1 MKLLLP
7 IVLAVIFCAAPAHA
21 GPLPALIGA
30 AFTAIQASAIGAFI
44 LKTVASI
51 ALSRIAQALR
61 GKPRA
66 PGIKT
71 QHTTTGGVQPQSFI
85 LGIYA
90 TGGNHIAPPMS
101 HGRHLDY
108 LTYVI
113 DVGDAPSGGVSSIVI
128 DGGAAAFGGT
138 AHADYGLP
146 ENGKYAGSLW
156 LKSYDGSQTAA
167 DPGLIRN
174 YGGASERPWT
184 ADMIGTGIPYVIIT
198 ARRNNNLFRGEPQ
211 IRCIV
216 EGLKLYDPRKDGSV
230 GGVGAHRFDTPSTWG
245 FTQNPQVMIY
255 NILRGIT
262 LPDGSIWGVQA
273 EARDLD
279 LATWAARMNVC
290 DVLVRDGDGLDHPQY
305 IAGMEISVDEQP
317 LDVID
322 EISKSCGG
330 MVAEL
335 GGEWVSQVGAVD
347 APLMSISDEDI
358 LRSKPQSLDPYPN
371 LAATFNGV
379 TATFPS
385 PEALWESRDAPA
397 RFDAA
402 WEALDGGRRL
412 VAGLNLHNVP
422 APWQVQRLMK
432 SYIEDERRF
441 RRHTITLGPW
451 ALPLAPLSSISW
463 TSARNGYAEK
473 TFEIGSMVINPKS
486 LNVTLELRERDP
498 GDYDWTPSDELGF
511 VDPSPEIEPPS
522 VLAVDGF
529 AAIGVTVP
537 YGSQGRERPALQ
549 LTWDS
554 VPSIIDNISYIV
566 RVKSNAEIVAQGS
579 FSDIDAGSLYIAEG
593 IIGGIEYEAR
603 VRPISNRL
611 TAWSGWVAVTSPDIR
626 LGYVD
631 LAPAIE
637 AEITAAQAQADAV
650 AQGVVTLSGE
660 VTAVQDN
667 LAAQIA
673 ASDLEFGTVNSELA
687 ATGIL
692 AQAAV
697 AGGGLITDPYFVT
710 FDISND
716 DWEKTGDVDPVGT
729 PNEVYP
735 VGQTLTMTTLLGQE
749 CGTYL
754 KYSQSG
760 WTGGIDHEGYV
771 IETTFEVVA
780 GDPQSTGMRVSW
792 IENSFKS
799 AYISLQEAN
808 NGVAIEVG
816 KLYTIA
822 FIAIRPTSI
831 SNPVIDMG
839 VYLYGSR
846 DNFGDGANQPN
857 TTKFHRCA
865 MRPATPEELGGG
877 IIEAAI
883 SAAVSTETSAR
894 VSSEAAL
901 ANATQTV
908 QSNLDDTDATVSS
921 QATTLA
927 AVDGFAQASA
937 GLTVTTNGGNIAGFI
952 ATSFSNPNGSG
963 GSLLELLGSVVKA
976 GTIAAEKLIVGLGR
990 NLLSNTDFSDGLT
1003 DWAFWGTGDC
1013 HADTEFLKRDL
1024 AWGFTGPGYPTVSMY
1039 QDTGDTTGYSVFE
1052 YRANIDPSAEVW
1064 GVPVQAGEWI
1074 EISVKAAIIQC
1085 KMTMRIRYRDAAGAW
1100 VSDSPYL
1107 DEFDAG
1113 SGSNGADND
1122 NPEAWPTYWGK
1133 HQVPAGAAIATI
1145 EVFKFGTTSG
1155 EIESWV
1161 VLHKPQLAKTH
1172 SLATQ
1177 ATPYSPGG
1185 TTMISGGKIVTETI
1199 YSSHLNTVDFAATGL
1214 SMFGGALKSTNFN
1227 GSISGDN
1234 ITGVGTTGW
1243 ALAKNGEMV
1252 LNNLVVRE
1260 SIVGGAVS
1268 NGEDALSHVGSAGYV
1283 SDYNGASGQIGDIIY
1298 TGTMGLN
1305 ELWIIAFRGQYRAA
1319 VKTYGTY
1326 NSGANTTPQT
1336 QWNIQIALW
1345 YRDRSVGGSWGSWY
1359 KKTNSADSTSWTS
1372 WSTFEYSYTFAGNGK
1387 QREIKM
1393 IAELDSFSTI
1403 ANVTG
1408 NLSGDPP
1415 IYNLCLVNMGL
1426 AAKAVVR

>member
-30 AFTAIQASAIGAFI
+30 AFTAIQASTIGAFI

-101 HGRHLDY
+101 HGQHLDY

-216 EGLKLYDPRKDGSV
+216 EGLKLYDPRKDGSM
-230 GGVGAHRFDTPSTWG
+230 GGVGAHRFDTPSTWE

-347 APLMSISDEDI
+347 APLMSISDEEI
-358 LRSKPQSLDPYPN
+358 LRSKPQSLDPYPG

-463 TSARNGYAEK
+463 TSARNGYDEK

-529 AAIGVTVP
+529 AALGVTVP

-650 AQGVVTLSGE
+650 AQGVVTLQGE

-667 LAAQIA
+667 LATQIA

-697 AGGGLITDPYFVT
+697 AGGGLITDPFFAT
-710 FDISND
+710 FDESEPD
-716 DWEKTGDVDPVGT
+716 DWEKTGDIDPVGT
-729 PNEVYP
+729 TNEVFP
-735 VGQTLTMTTLLGQE
+735 LGKTLTVTTLLGE
-749 CGTYL
+749 DGGTYL
-754 KYSQSG
+754 KHSASG
-760 WTGGIDHEGYV
+760 WTGGIDHDGYV
-771 IETTFEVVA
+771 VELTFEVAA
-780 GDPQSTGMRVSW
+780 GDPQSAGMRLSW
-792 IENSFKS
+792 IELSFKS
-799 AYISLQEAN
+799 HYVSLQDAN

-816 KLYTIA
+816 RLYTVA
-822 FIAIRPTSI
+822 FIVVRPTSVG
-831 SNPVIDMG
+831 NPVTDMG
-839 VYLYGSR
+839 LYLYGSK
-846 DNFGDGANQPN
+846 DNFGDGLNQPN

-865 MRPATPEELGGG
+865 IRPATPEELGGG
-877 IIEAAI
+877 IINAAI
-883 SAAVSTETSAR
+883 TAAVNTETLAR

-908 QSNLDDTDATVSS
+908 QSNLDDTNATVSS

-976 GTIAAEKLIVGLGR
+976 GTIAANKLSVGFNTNRIV
-990 NLLSNTDFSDGLT
+990 NSNFLDGLT
-1003 DWAFWGTGDC
+1003 NWFSWGGGTAHSTGSYQVR
-1013 HADTEFLKRDL
+1013 AAGLSYAGKL
-1024 AWGFTGPGYPTVSMY
+1024 YPTFQISCGSAGLDGYQVFENKPVTSAAGMVSFGMPVSA
-1039 QDTGDTTGYSVFE
+1039 GDWVEASAKLSTHRCRRVIRIRWRDSDNVYLSDSTVEDLSTTGIIGGDSNPADWPKYGGK
-1052 YRANIDPSAEVW
+1052 A
-1064 GVPVQAGEWI
+1064 QAP
-1074 EISVKAAIIQC
+1074 A
-1085 KMTMRIRYRDAAGAW
+1085 DAAYATWQIIKYENLAGTSSYVFVHEPVLCLTTA
-1100 VSDSPYL
+1100 DATELTTYSP
-1107 DEFDAG
+1107 D
-1113 SGSNGADND
+1113 
-1122 NPEAWPTYWGK
+1122 
-1133 HQVPAGAAIATI
+1133 
-1145 EVFKFGTTSG
+1145 GTT
-1155 EIESWV
+1155 
-1161 VLHKPQLAKTH
+1161 L
-1172 SLATQ
+1172 
-1177 ATPYSPGG
+1177 
-1185 TTMISGGKIVTETI
+1185 ISGGAIIAETI
-1199 YSSHLNTVDFAATGL
+1199 YASNLNTVDFAATGL

-1227 GSISGDN
+1227 GAISGDN

-1243 ALAKNGEMV
+1243 ALAKNGEMI
-1252 LNNLVVRE
+1252 LNNLVVRN

-1268 NGEDALSHVGSAGYV
+1268 KGEDMLAYINSPAHISSFGSQVGATV
-1283 SDYNGASGQIGDIIY
+1283 SSGA
-1298 TGTMGLN
+1298 MGSN
-1305 ELWIIAFRGQYRAA
+1305 ELWIIALRGEYRHQ
-1319 VKTYGTY
+1319 KSFYGSY
-1326 NSGANTTPQT
+1326 NSGNNTTPYSTYRSQLE
-1336 QWNIQIALW
+1336 LW
-1345 YRDRSVGGSWGSWY
+1345 QRERSVGGSWGGWY
-1359 KKTNSADSTSWTS
+1359 KKTNGVDSSSTTA
-1372 WSTFEYSYTFAGNGK
+1372 WSVFEHSYTVMGKGLEMQFKLVFGYAGV
-1387 QREIKM
+1387 
-1393 IAELDSFSTI
+1393 DSS
-1403 ANVTG
+1403 APQ
-1408 NLSGDPP
+1408 SGDQSGSPDVTYTC
-1415 IYNLCLVNMGL
+1415 IRNLGL
-1426 AAKAVVR
+1426 SAKAVVK